1 MKKIIVGIV
10 AVILIV
16 VGISYYGKNSSQPS
30 VKEPI
35 KIGVIAPLSGEVA
48 SLGENAKNGATL
60 AYDELSENV
69 MQKIQL
75 IFGKFRESF
84 LFYVGCHYERKKGDH
99 RIYGRSDLKRPVVFP
114 EDKEIPVFI
123 IRNNLRVLGISHNEF
138 LNILEKL

>member
-1 MKKIIVGIV
+1 MKKIIIGI
-10 AVILIV
+10 AVIILIV
-16 VGISYYGKNSSQPS
+16 VGVSYFGKNSSQPS

-99 RIYGRSDLKRPVVFP
+99 RIYGRSDLKRPIVFP